1 MSTWK
6 FGLVW
11 FRGLTPQQQPGS
23 RPSAVYTKVIPLTLS
38 IYSFRI
44 MLRLRCVTQVPV
56 EVPLRRVPA
65 VVGAES
71 ERTGE
76 ERFVGVVV
84 P

>member
-1 MSTWK
+1 
-6 FGLVW
+6 
-11 FRGLTPQQQPGS
+11 
-23 RPSAVYTKVIPLTLS
+23 
-38 IYSFRI
+38 